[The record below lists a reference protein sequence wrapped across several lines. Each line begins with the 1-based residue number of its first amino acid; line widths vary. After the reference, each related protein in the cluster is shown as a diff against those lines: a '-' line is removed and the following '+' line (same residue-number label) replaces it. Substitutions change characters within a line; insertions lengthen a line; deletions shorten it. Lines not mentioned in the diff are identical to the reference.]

1 MKRMYLFAF
10 FLLPAAVSTAQI
22 VSTQQVCPCQL
33 NMLPDI
39 SSREIKLPAG
49 VFTRPAIDYLQ
60 KSRNQQ
66 KAAWILL
73 GSGAGLITT
82 AFVFPRGKLVQ
93 DGICIGVY
101 CSTKYKNDDLKS
113 AILVAGAAS
122 SLASIPFFIVA
133 SKNKKRA
140 GALAMVFKMEKTT
153 VLSRGTMTTNSFPA
167 AAIHLNLQQ

>member
-1 MKRMYLFAF
+1 MIKIYLFVL
-10 FLLPAAVSTAQI
+10 FLLLAAVSTAQI
-22 VSTQQVCPCQL
+22 ASIQQPCSCQL
-33 NMLPDI
+33 NMFPDI
-39 SSREIKLPAG
+39 SSREIKLPAEA
-49 VFTRPAIDYLQ
+49 FARPAIDYLQ

-82 AFVFPRGKLVQ
+82 AFVLPRGKLVE

-101 CSTKYKNDDLKS
+101 CSTKYKNDNLKS

-122 SLASIPFFIVA
+122 SLASIPFFIIS

-140 GALAMVFKMEKTT
+140 AALAIVFKMEKAT
-153 VLSRGTMTTNSFPA
+153 VLSRGTITANSFPVA
-167 AAIHLNLQQ
+167 AVHFNLHQ